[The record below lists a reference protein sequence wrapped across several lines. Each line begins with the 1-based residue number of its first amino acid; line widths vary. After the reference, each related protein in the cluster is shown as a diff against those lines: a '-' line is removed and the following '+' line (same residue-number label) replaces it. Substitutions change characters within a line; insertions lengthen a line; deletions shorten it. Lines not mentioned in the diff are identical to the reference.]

1 MILHRLSWNYLANE
15 KKMKLQLDKL
25 ENSSEIVSVIY
36 SLNMLQGLDIIN
48 FQNKFSFSRPA
59 ITCSKLTIETL
70 QQDGKYLQS

>member
-70 QQDGKYLQS
+70 EQDGKYLQS

>member
-1 MILHRLSWNYLANE
+1 MK

-36 SLNMLQGLDIIN
+36 FLNIFQGLDLIN

-70 QQDGKYLQS
+70 EQDGKYLQS

>member
-1 MILHRLSWNYLANE
+1 
-15 KKMKLQLDKL
+15 MKLQLDKL